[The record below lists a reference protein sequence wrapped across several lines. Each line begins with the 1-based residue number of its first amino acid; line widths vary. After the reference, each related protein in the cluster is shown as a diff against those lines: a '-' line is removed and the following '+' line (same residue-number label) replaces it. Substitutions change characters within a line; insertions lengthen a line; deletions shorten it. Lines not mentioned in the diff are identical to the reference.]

1 MSAVFLDIV
10 KAFDIVWIL
19 GFIYKLPVAETVQ
32 HGSERCRLF
41 TDLAD

>member
-1 MSAVFLDIV
+1 M
-10 KAFDIVWIL
+10 
-19 GFIYKLPVAETVQ
+19 IYKEKKNKAIIPVAETVQ